1 MNFTEQQKSQML
13 IIGFLGLALIAV
25 LAWYHLMFARPKI
38 EELNQQTS
46 TLERQVAQKEAE
58 LKEIQTLLAQ
68 RERLEERRRMIA
80 RVMRRLPSTP
90 DAPGFL
96 ISLVEVLR
104 QTGII
109 QRLVKPEATRN
120 RVDYTEI
127 PYSVSAFGRYH
138 ELGQFLTLVEQNPD
152 RFMRVRQMT
161 VTNTIARPSIHPIE
175 IEITT
180 FMFNRK

>member
-1 MNFTEQQKSQML
+1 MHFSEKQKSQMM
-13 IIGFLGLALIAV
+13 IIGFMGLAVIAV
-25 LAWYHLMFARPKI
+25 LAWYHLMFARPKV
-38 EELNQQTS
+38 EELG
-46 TLERQVAQKEAE
+46 RQSATVQRQIDQKNGE

-96 ISLVEVLR
+96 VSLVEVLR

-120 RVDYTEI
+120 RADYTEI
-127 PYSVSAFGRYH
+127 PYAVSAFGRYH

-152 RFMRVRQMT
+152 RFMRLRQMR
-161 VTNTIARPSIHPIE
+161 VTNTIARPSIHPVE
-175 IEITT
+175 LEITT
-180 FMFNRK
+180 FMFNK

>member
-1 MNFTEQQKSQML
+1 MHFTEKQKSQML
-13 IIGFLGLALIAV
+13 IIGFFGLAVIALV
-25 LAWYHLMFARPKI
+25 AWYHLMFARPKI
-38 EELNQQTS
+38 EELG
-46 TLERQVAQKEAE
+46 RQRATVQRQITQKVAE
-58 LKEIQTLLAQ
+58 LEEIRALLAQ
-68 RERLEERRRMIA
+68 REQLEQRRRMIS

-96 ISLVEVLR
+96 VSLVEVLR

-152 RFMRVRQMT
+152 RFMRLRTMK
-161 VTNTIARPSIHPIE
+161 VTNTIARPSIHPVDL
-175 IEITT
+175 EITT
-180 FMFNRK
+180 FMFNR